1 MHAKIK
7 FIITLLVFLITCF
20 IFYQHYLQ
28 YDYSKS
34 IIIITIGV
42 IMIFGLWILPEA
54 TAKKDETNEEK

>member
-7 FIITLLVFLITCF
+7 LIITLLVFLITCF